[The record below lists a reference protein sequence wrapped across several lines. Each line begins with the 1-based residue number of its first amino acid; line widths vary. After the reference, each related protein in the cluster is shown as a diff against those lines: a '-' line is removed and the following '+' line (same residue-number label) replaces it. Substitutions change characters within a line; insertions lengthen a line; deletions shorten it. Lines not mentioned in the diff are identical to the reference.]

1 MRLYPGLSYMLKGI
15 PNNTCRM
22 EGYDCFE
29 IICTELNEP
38 QNRVLRV
45 RSGALS
51 RLLGVWKPL

>member
-15 PNNTCRM
+15 SNNTCRM

-29 IICTELNEP
+29 IIYTELNEP

-45 RSGALS
+45 RSGALF
-51 RLLGVWKPL
+51 RLPGIWKPL